1 MSSWTNKVFLSQVL
15 VECVA
20 RSLNFY
26 IMKVKEVQYDR
37 GILVKER
44 TLEINLVVTQLF
56 RRWRNL
62 KCLFHK
68 NIHVSTQW
76 ICIVTTQKQYFN
88 PRGTVWNRLLTSTPN
103 PRQKMEDFI
112 QTLLVFPRAQLSANL
127 QGFKPISNQKQ
138 RLRMRIKASGSS
150 RALRSDGCSI
160 RERKMTLY
168 LQVITS
174 NSWQIGF
181 ILFSLCYC
189 LRLSPNTQTHTD
201 TQIHRHRYTHT
212 RLFLS
217 ESFDSRL

>member
-1 MSSWTNKVFLSQVL
+1 MKKFKMSVSQEHTRQHAMNL
-15 VECVA
+15 HSNNTKAILQPKRNCVEPLA
-20 RSLNFY
+20 HQHSKP
-26 IMKVKEVQYDR
+26 MAED
-37 GILVKER
+37 
-44 TLEINLVVTQLF
+44 
-56 RRWRNL
+56 
-62 KCLFHK
+62 
-68 NIHVSTQW
+68 
-76 ICIVTTQKQYFN
+76 
-88 PRGTVWNRLLTSTPN
+88 
-103 PRQKMEDFI
+103 EDFI

-174 NSWQIGF
+174 NSWQTGF